1 MKKIKIQLQ
10 TIARSLATL
19 SQRVE
24 KITKQADR
32 LQPAKTTSAKKK
44 TPAKKTVAKKK
55 TPAKKT
61 VAKKKASAPKIAVLG
76 SVLGI
81 IGRNKKGVTIA
92 SLRARTGLDAKQLS
106 NALYKLSKKGKITPK
121 TRGLYI
127 SK

>member
-55 TPAKKT
+55 
-61 VAKKKASAPKIAVLG
+61 ASAPKIAVLG

-81 IGRNKKGVTIA
+81 ISRNKKGVTIA